1 MIKKILAGLL
11 AVGLLASF
19 LMPVLPVLAADA
31 QLYEGYSAGNDEAV
45 ELYGNIWGA
54 QTFTTGTEAH
64 SVTSVRLLLYR
75 EGSPSTV
82 TVSIRKTTATDPSG
96 VDLTSGTLNGNNF
109 TDAVAGV
116 WYAFDVTPYS
126 LEASTMYAI
135 VVRATAGN
143 VTNSVWWN
151 SDGTAGAEA
160 NGQEE
165 TSANGGITWTGDADD
180 DFMFEIWGEPI
191 FEVLGAQVFNGYIS
205 TGDWLIVLTYDN
217 EYTPYYPTENPA
229 SYFYI
234 RLLDGAVLKAQTSC
248 VAWGHRP
255 ASIYLS
261 KALADTLEWG
271 AADYTIRLYGDFG
284 ANPYSDYLLVV
295 ADWGGAID
303 SFLDAWV
310 IEQANIIGDDIG
322 IDLTITIADKGEVL
336 NALGHIIFSIGIPHL
351 NEVRPE
357 LFEQVS
363 QKPSYE
369 EEDYTHALQGET
381 VWTTRVGA
389 QIAATLTDAGGL
401 IGVTGD
407 VFGGIITFI
416 AFILVVSLLTLGGHL
431 VIGLG
436 VGYPILLAGAWFGLL
451 SWIIAGVITFLAVAI
466 FVYKVWL
473 VR

>member
-1 MIKKILAGLL
+1 MIKKILLSTAL
-11 AVGLLASF
+11 AITSIMLIVA
-19 LMPVLPVLAADA
+19 PVMAADA
-31 QLYEGYSAGNDEAV
+31 QKYEEYAVDDDEAV

-75 EGSPSTV
+75 EGSPGTV

-96 VDLTSGTLNGNNF
+96 VDLTFGTLNGNNF

-151 SDGTAGAEA
+151 SDGTAGAEP

-165 TSANGGITWTGDADD
+165 TSANGGTTWTGDADD

-191 FEVLGAQVFNGYIS
+191 FDVLGAQVFSGYIS
-205 TGDWLIVLTYDN
+205 TGDWLIALTYDN
-217 EYTPYYPTENPA
+217 KYTPYYPTGTVA
-229 SYFYI
+229 DYFYI
-234 RLLDGAVLKAQTSC
+234 QLLDGAVIKAQTSC
-248 VAWGHRP
+248 LAWGYRP

-284 ANPYSDYLLVV
+284 DNPYSDYLLVA
-295 ADWGGAID
+295 ADWRGAVD
-303 SFLDAWV
+303 PFLDAWV
-310 IEQANIIGDDIG
+310 IREANTIGDDIG

-336 NALGHIIFSIGIPHL
+336 NALGHIIFSIGIPEL
-351 NEVRPE
+351 NVVRPE
-357 LFEQVS
+357 LFEMVTQ
-363 QKPSYE
+363 QPEYE
-369 EEDYTHALQGET
+369 EEDYTHELQEET
-381 VWTTRVGA
+381 VWTTRVGV
-389 QIAATLTDAGGL
+389 QIAETLTDAGNL
-401 IGVTGD
+401 IGLDGD
-407 VFGGIITFI
+407 EFGGIITFI
-416 AFILVVSLLTLGGHL
+416 AFIIVVSLLTLGGHL

-436 VGYPILLAGAWFGLL
+436 MGYPILLAGAWFGLL
-451 SWIIAGVITFLAVAI
+451 SWVIVGVITFLAVAI